1 MLTYA
6 LTNVNKWN
14 LIVEHITLR
23 GQRLQSY
30 VAKIMAKSVQSVFS
44 LKQEETVNVW
54 LTLGEG
60 QEESRQDC
68 RDGGRQSHD
77 WAHTKQ
83 YSQGEKLA
91 QQSEHWGSHLA
102 CKVIELLHNAKITQ
116 KREVRT
122 VGSEI

>member
-1 MLTYA
+1 MKSYCRAYHTKGSK
-6 LTNVNKWN
+6 TSV
-14 LIVEHITLR
+14 LR
-23 GQRLQSY
+23 G
-30 VAKIMAKSVQSVFS
+30 KIVAKSVQIVFS

-83 YSQGEKLA
+83 YSQGEKLE

-102 CKVIELLHNAKITQ
+102 CKVRELLHNAKMTQ